1 MDTFQTQEDSE
12 ATKTRKI
19 TMIHQNEETPLHVFK
34 RRWDLVNALECEKC
48 GLLKEVDSN
57 EPNTHCNPE
66 KELTHV

>member
-1 MDTFQTQEDSE
+1 
-12 ATKTRKI
+12 
-19 TMIHQNEETPLHVFK
+19 MIHQNEETPLHVFK